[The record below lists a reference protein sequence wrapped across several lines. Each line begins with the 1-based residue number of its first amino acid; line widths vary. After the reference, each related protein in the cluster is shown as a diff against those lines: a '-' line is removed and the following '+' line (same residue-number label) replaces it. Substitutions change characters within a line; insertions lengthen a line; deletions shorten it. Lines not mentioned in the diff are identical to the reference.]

1 MKKQKVYSVSD
12 FSTASVSIV
21 VDDSKWVIDS
31 VIPTKEGEFS
41 GKPLFEVQLKLYSP
55 VMEDDNGMVDATG
68 ELVANRTHFV
78 REGRPMYKELLRAW
92 NDVEGDLEDFD
103 AWVDKNYAKKTYCGH
118 VERLSGVRYN
128 KRNKRGVVVQRSRM
142 EAWYIQGSE
151 EGQILDDFIYLCNK
165 GVYAPL
171 VDEAEKPAVDPVA
184 EMIKG
189 LSPEVIAAIKA
200 MK

>member
-12 FSTASVSIV
+12 FATASVSTIIN
-21 VDDSKWVIDS
+21 DSKWVVDS
-31 VIPTKEGEFS
+31 VIPTKAGEFS
-41 GKPLFEVQLKLYSP
+41 GKPLFEVQFKQYSP
-55 VMEDDNGMVDATG
+55 VKEDADGMVDATA
-68 ELVANRTHFV
+68 ELVANRTYFV

-92 NDVEGDLEDFD
+92 DDVEEDIEDFNV
-103 AWVDKNYAKKTYCGH
+103 WVDRTYAKKTYTGH
-118 VERLSGVRYN
+118 VERLSGVTYT

-151 EGQILDDFIYLCNK
+151 EGQVLDDFVYLCNK
-165 GVYAPL
+165 GIYMPV
-171 VDEAEKPAVDPVA
+171 VDEAEKPTVDPVA

>member
-12 FSTASVSIV
+12 FASATVSTV
-21 VDDSKWVIDS
+21 VDDSKWVVDS
-31 VIPTKEGEFS
+31 VIPTKAGEFS
-41 GKPLFEVQLKLYSP
+41 GKPLFEVQFKQYSP
-55 VMEDDNGMVDATG
+55 VKEDADGMVDATS
-68 ELVANRTHFV
+68 ELVANRTYFV
-78 REGRPMYKELLRAW
+78 REGRPMYKELARAW
-92 NDVEGDLEDFD
+92 DDVEGDVEEFD
-103 AWVDKNYAKKTYCGH
+103 AWIDKNYAKKTYCGH

-151 EGQILDDFIYLCNK
+151 EGQVLDDFVYLCNK
-165 GVYAPL
+165 GVYMPV

-184 EMIKG
+184 ELIKG

>member
-12 FSTASVSIV
+12 FSTASVSTI

-31 VIPTKEGEFS
+31 VIPTKVGEFS
-41 GKPLFEVQLKLYSP
+41 GKPLFEVQFKQYHPS
-55 VMEDDNGMVDATG
+55 VEDADGMVDATA
-68 ELVANRTHFV
+68 ELVANRTYFV
-78 REGRPMYKELLRAW
+78 REGRPMYKELAKAW
-92 NDVEGDLEDFD
+92 DDVEGDLEEFD

-118 VERLSGVRYN
+118 VERLSGVTYT

-151 EGQILDDFIYLCNK
+151 EGQVLDDFVYLCNK
-165 GVYAPL
+165 GVYVPL

-184 EMIKG
+184 ELIKG
-189 LSPEVIAAIKA
+189 LSPEVIAAIKK

>member
-12 FSTASVSIV
+12 FAGVTVSTI

-31 VIPTKEGEFS
+31 VIPTRAGEFS
-41 GKPLFEVQLKLYSP
+41 GKPLFEVQFKQYHPS
-55 VMEDDNGMVDATG
+55 VEDADGMVDATA
-68 ELVANRTHFV
+68 ELVANRTYFV

-92 NDVEGDLEDFD
+92 DDVEEDIEDFNS
-103 AWVDKNYAKKTYCGH
+103 WVDRTYEKKTYSGH
-118 VERLSGVRYN
+118 VERLSGVTYT

-151 EGQILDDFIYLCNK
+151 EGQVLDDFVYLCNK
-165 GVYAPL
+165 GVYVPL
-171 VDEAEKPAVDPVA
+171 VDEAEKPVADPVA

>member
-12 FSTASVSIV
+12 FASATVSTI

-31 VIPTKEGEFS
+31 VIPTRAGEFS
-41 GKPLFEVQLKLYSP
+41 GKPLFEVQFKQYHPS
-55 VMEDDNGMVDATG
+55 VEDDNGMVDATS
-68 ELVANRTHFV
+68 ELVANRTYFV

-92 NDVEGDLEDFD
+92 DDVEEDIEDFNS
-103 AWVDKNYAKKTYCGH
+103 WVDRTYEKKTYSGH
-118 VERLSGVRYN
+118 VERLSGVTYT

-151 EGQILDDFIYLCNK
+151 EGQVLDDFVYLCNK
-165 GVYAPL
+165 GVYMP
-171 VDEAEKPAVDPVA
+171 VIDEAEKPAVDPLA
-184 EMIKG
+184 EALKG
-189 LSPEVIAAIKA
+189 LSPEIIAAIKA